1 MSTFNAIFFSN
12 RNINKFESTG
22 AWKRLN
28 KDVIGQLIDKNAS
41 TSKLAKVP
49 YCESISSE
57 DSNSPTLRNQ
67 RVKSLVTD
75 LSEAFDGKLHV
86 DITISA
92 KGGEKI
98 EAHKFVLA
106 GKK

>member
-22 AWKRLN
+22 AWKKLN

-57 DSNSPTLRNQ
+57 DSNSSTLRNQ

>member
-1 MSTFNAIFFSN
+1 MRFT
-12 RNINKFESTG
+12 E

-28 KDVIGQLIDKNAS
+28 KDVVEKLFDENAS

-57 DSNSPTLRNQ
+57 DSNLPTLRNQ
-67 RVKSLVTD
+67 RVKSLVAD